1 MPKLAAVRLF
11 AAVVL
16 LSAVTST
23 IFAAGLASPAAASP
37 AGWSSGSLIDPLQGD
52 PISISCPTASFCAAV
67 DRKRLRPHLR
77 RHFVVVARQNRPEG
91 NGLAQSRARRRA
103 SASRWT
109 GSATSSPTTAA
120 RGRRPKASTAEAGL

>member
-37 AGWSSGSLIDPLQGD
+37 AGWSSGLLIDPSHGD
-52 PISISCPTASFCAAV
+52 PTST
-67 DRKRLRPHLR
+67 
-77 RHFVVVARQNRPEG
+77 
-91 NGLAQSRARRRA
+91 
-103 SASRWT
+103 T
-109 GSATSSPTTAA
+109 GP
-120 RGRRPKASTAEAGL
+120 RGRRPSRSTRNTD

>member
-37 AGWSSGSLIDPLQGD
+37 AGWSSGTLIDPHPGD
-52 PISISCPTASFCAAV
+52 LLHSPAQ
-67 DRKRLRPHLR
+67 RRP
-77 RHFVVVARQNRPEG
+77 
-91 NGLAQSRARRRA
+91 
-103 SASRWT
+103 SAPRWT
-109 GSATSSPTTAA
+109 
-120 RGRRPKASTAEAGL
+120 